1 MLIQQELINLVK
13 GKVQNTKEG
22 KELLENQLKLVK
34 DKKNAIVEKA
44 NNEAELFKKFQ
55 IASRSNPQLTYAE
68 FIKSLK
74 E

>member
-1 MLIQQELINLVK
+1 MTNDNRSVEAK
-13 GKVQNTKEG
+13 KR
-22 KELLENQLKLVK
+22 LLEKLLTNLTHDVS
-34 DKKNAIVEKA
+34 NS
-44 NNEAELFKKFQ
+44 NLNEAELFKKFQ